1 MPYTEVCDTLTVVSH
16 EVRKSV
22 RVDSGES
29 HSPLTLSQPGTA
41 LASVQS
47 SQFGFS
53 PQSFTTEQKTNFY
66 KKWETRIFRI
76 HLTFQLREK
85 KRCSLYRRNTETYPS
100 RKLSVR
106 VGLQLNPSFNR
117 LETRIQTNILKAPS
131 PILCCFIPFL

>member
-1 MPYTEVCDTLTVVSH
+1 MCDTLTVVSH

-29 HSPLTLSQPGTA
+29 HSPLTLFQPGTA

-53 PQSFTTEQKTNFY
+53 PQSFTTEQKTIFY

-85 KRCSLYRRNTETYPS
+85 KRCSLYRRNTETYPN

-117 LETRIQTNILKAPS
+117 LETLIQTNIVKSPS
-131 PILCCFIPFL
+131 QILCCFIPFL